1 MLNLLL
7 VRLINLVNKQKS
19 KLKGESKV
27 IGSRINKEINNLVKA
42 KRIGLKLESLLENYT
57 EKLKEVQIKKA
68 KTADKS
74 KIKKQLKEKLA
85 RDFQGLRTFK
95 NQFDLLSKVDQKDLQ
110 KITKQIKNKLGK

>member
-1 MLNLLL
+1 M
-7 VRLINLVNKQKS
+7 NKQKS
-19 KLKGESKV
+19 KLKGETKV
-27 IGSRINKEINNLVKA
+27 IGARITKEINKLVKA
-42 KRIGLKLESLLENYT
+42 KRVGLKLEGLLENYT
-57 EKLKEVQIKKA
+57 EKLKVAQLKKA

-95 NQFDLLSKVDQKDLQ
+95 NQFDLLSKVDQKDLE